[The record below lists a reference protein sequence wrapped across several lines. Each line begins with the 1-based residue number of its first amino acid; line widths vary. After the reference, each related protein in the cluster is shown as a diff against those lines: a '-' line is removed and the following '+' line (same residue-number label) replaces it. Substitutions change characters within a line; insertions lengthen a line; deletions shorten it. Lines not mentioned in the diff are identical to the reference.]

1 MSEKKKLLLIG
12 NAPIPVDVA
21 DKVNEFDYVL
31 RINRMNNLHN
41 TGDRIDG
48 VFVAAYRDWREV
60 YHGGENKEH
69 YKRAGQLWITP
80 ELKANFPDWNE
91 YFTKEQWEHPVLISF
106 GMNADVSHVHC
117 TIVTTTIRV
126 LDVLV
131 STPSIT
137 NEYEIWIAGI
147 TIEGR
152 GKMFE
157 TGDAWINTEHRW
169 MGHAEERYL
178 KRLVAEGRV
187 KRLIPEIDDS
197 LHHSEG

>member
-1 MSEKKKLLLIG
+1 MNDKKKLLLVG

-21 DKVNEFDYVL
+21 DKVNEFDYIL

-41 TGDRIDG
+41 TGNRIDG
-48 VFVAAYRDWREV
+48 VFIAAYDDWRNV
-60 YHGGENKEH
+60 YHGGENREH
-69 YKRAGQLWITP
+69 YKRAKDIWMTP
-80 ELKANFPDWNE
+80 EIREQFTDWKE
-91 YFTKEQWEHPVLISF
+91 YLTEEQWSKPMIISF
-106 GMNADVSHVHC
+106 AENADVSHANC
-117 TIVTTTIRV
+117 TILTTTVRV

-131 STPSIT
+131 NAKGIT
-137 NEYEIWIAGI
+137 DEYEIWIAGV
-147 TIEGR
+147 TLEGR

-157 TGDAWINTEHRW
+157 TGEAWINTEHRW

-197 LHHSEG
+197 IHNC